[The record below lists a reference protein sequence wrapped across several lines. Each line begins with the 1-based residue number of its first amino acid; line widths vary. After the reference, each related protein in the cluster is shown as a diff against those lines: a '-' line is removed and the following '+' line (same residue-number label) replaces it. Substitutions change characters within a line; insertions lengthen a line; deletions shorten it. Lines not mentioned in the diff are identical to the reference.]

1 MTEQSEK
8 KFEINSFVS
17 LENVQE
23 HIDKAGLSENQL
35 KDFYENLQGFF
46 VDESEKIVEEF
57 FDFFHSGEYI
67 LPVGNFC
74 YRYDNG
80 EIVRFFD
87 NDIILPSFVKPN
99 NAIEVVVPFNLE
111 HKINFENFQEDE
123 NEIVNQTAG
132 IDELPGDLFFHQ
144 RSRLKIQHV
153 DLPVSLRCRSPSHR
167 RQRSRRPPTPSRRPP
182 AWGRR
187 PPSFTESERRG
198 IFAGSRVARVSV
210 AHKFNANR
218 ERVAAA
224 TVDTHCLAEPEARA
238 PRALASA
245 VSHFCH
251 RA

>member
-123 NEIVNQTAG
+123 NEIVNAFKLSLERELNYWLEMKFDAVKWGEIG
-132 IDELPGDLFFHQ
+132 I
-144 RSRLKIQHV
+144 
-153 DLPVSLRCRSPSHR
+153 C
-167 RQRSRRPPTPSRRPP
+167 TPSGTY
-182 AWGRR
+182 W
-187 PPSFTESERRG
+187 FTEDSLIIE
-198 IFAGSRVARVSV
+198 
-210 AHKFNANR
+210 
-218 ERVAAA
+218 
-224 TVDTHCLAEPEARA
+224 
-238 PRALASA
+238 
-245 VSHFCH
+245 
-251 RA
+251 